1 MDYSETARSIVKAV
15 GGKQNIKSLTHC
27 VTRLR
32 FYLKDE
38 QKVSDATVKDIA
50 GVLGVNHQSGQ
61 YQVIMGN
68 GVGTYYDKIM
78 ALGGIQ
84 AADADNVADS
94 AEDEA
99 KGHTN
104 LFDTFANFISSCM
117 SPLIPA
123 LIGGGM
129 MKVIVILLPLLH
141 MLSTSS
147 QTYKILTIFGDAPFY
162 FLPVM
167 LAYTAA
173 NYFKVSQI
181 LAVVIA
187 GIMIHPNFLAMV
199 NAAKPV
205 HFIGIPVTLFNYSSS
220 VIPILMIV
228 WAMKYIEGGLKRVIP
243 NSIKSIALPLLEI
256 FVMGFLAL
264 IVIGPIG
271 SFAGQGLSAAILFIQ
286 CKVGWLAMALM
297 AAFMPLIV
305 MTGMHWAFAPIFLA
319 ASVATPD
326 SLILPAMLA
335 ANIGQGAASLA
346 VAIRTKNKKTR
357 QVASAASISALLA
370 GVTEPSLYGV
380 TLKYR
385 RPLYASMIAGGI
397 TGLFM
402 GFVHLK
408 AFAFAVPSFVALP
421 QFMSDGQN
429 QNFMFA
435 LIALAMSFV
444 LSFVLTLVLGW
455 DDGPATAPV
464 KEQKMNQTA
473 NEPALALA
481 GVADVDDTTAQ
492 TAADSDTVSS
502 GVRATKRIYSPV
514 QGELITMASIP
525 DDTFA
530 KGMLGKGCGIIPEDD
545 HFYAPFDGTVESV
558 FPTKHAIGLKSDT
571 GIKLLIHIGLDT
583 VNLKGKPFTAH
594 VSQGDRVK
602 QGQLLMDA
610 DLKAIKA
617 AGYDITTPLV
627 VTNSKDFVEVTASD
641 KTQVSTQDPVL
652 YVI

>member
-1 MDYSETARSIVKAV
+1 MDYSEVARSIVKAV
-15 GGKQNIKSLTHC
+15 GGKQNIRSLTHC

-38 QKVSDATVKDIA
+38 QKASDTAVKDID

-61 YQVIMGN
+61 YQIIIGN
-68 GVGTYYDKIM
+68 GVGTYYDNIM

-84 AADADNVADS
+84 AANADTTSDA
-94 AEDEA
+94 AEDET

-129 MKVIVILLPLLH
+129 MKVIVILLPLIH
-141 MLSTSS
+141 VLSTNS
-147 QTYKILTIFGDAPFY
+147 QTYKILAIFGDAPFY

-167 LAYTAA
+167 LAFTAA

-187 GIMIHPNFLAMV
+187 GIMIHPDFLAMV

-220 VIPILMIV
+220 VIPILMVV
-228 WAMKYIEGGLKRVIP
+228 WAMKYIEKGLKRVIP

-256 FVMGFLAL
+256 FIMGFLAL

-271 SFAGQGLSAAILFIQ
+271 SFAGKGLSAAILFIQ
-286 CKVGWLAMALM
+286 SKVGWLAMSLM

-335 ANIGQGAASLA
+335 ANVAQGAASLA
-346 VAIRTKNKKTR
+346 VAIRTKNEKTR
-357 QVASAASISALLA
+357 QVAGAASISALLA

-402 GFVHLK
+402 GIVHLK

-421 QFMSDGQN
+421 QFMSNGQT

-435 LIALAMSFV
+435 LIALVMSFV
-444 LSFVLTLVLGW
+444 MSFVLTLVLGW
-455 DDGPATAPV
+455 DDGPETTSVPKQKSNLAT
-464 KEQKMNQTA
+464 

-481 GVADVDDTTAQ
+481 DDTGSNGTV
-492 TAADSDTVSS
+492 TESETDSDTVSS
-502 GVRATKRIYSPV
+502 GVRTTKRIYSPV

-530 KGMLGKGCGIIPEDD
+530 KGMLGKGCGIIPEDN
-545 HFYAPFDGTVESV
+545 HFYAPFDGTVETV
-558 FPTKHAIGLKSDT
+558 FPTKHAIGLKSKT
-571 GIKLLIHIGLDT
+571 GIELLIHIGLDT
-583 VNLKGKPFTAH
+583 VDLKGKPFTAH
-594 VSQGDRVK
+594 VSQGDHVK

-627 VTNSKDFVEVTASD
+627 VTNSKDFVEVTTSD

-652 YVI
+652 YII